1 MNLQA
6 SFGLSSLFALL
17 YGCLVEAQSAGT
29 IQIHGSGSS
38 AISRCAWH
46 VMETLTSRTKI
57 PVRATYRSVGSGTGQ
72 KELVGNITHPYTD
85 FASSDN
91 PLTKERY
98 DAMNAAGAEVVHLPF
113 VMGAIALFH
122 SVDVGGD
129 SNIHLNLTS
138 CLVARIFKGE
148 IDDWMHPEIKEINPS
163 LEFPVQLDF
172 YGQPKEVQSLPIQV
186 VHRALG
192 SGSTFTFTYYLRK
205 DCPEHWEAELAGEEI
220 EWPMA
225 GSDRLIGAQATSE
238 IVSSIQ
244 TIPYAIGYADA
255 GTALDEGLSEVALR
269 MDQSSLKEPFFLT
282 SENAVSKD
290 GLAAALQSEGAN
302 IPKTGD
308 ADWSSVDTI
317 NQVGVS
323 EILIMLVLGC
333 STNQQRFLVV
343 LTFTFSSSF

>member
-1 MNLQA
+1 MTLRP
-6 SFGLSSLFALL
+6 SLFLFVLALL
-17 YGCLVEAQSAGT
+17 CRCGYFVDAQSGGSS

-46 VMETLTSRTKI
+46 VMETLSSRTKI

-72 KELVGNITHPYTD
+72 KELVGNITHPFTD
-85 FASSDN
+85 FSSSDN

-98 DAMNAAGAEVVHLPF
+98 DSLNDAGAELIHLPV

-122 SVDVGGD
+122 SVGIGED

-172 YGQPKEVQSLPIQV
+172 YGQPKEDQSTPIKV

-192 SGSTFTFTYYLRK
+192 SGSTFTFTSYLHK
-205 DCPEHWEAELAGEEI
+205 ACPEYWEAELAGEEI

-225 GSDRLIGAQATSE
+225 GSDRLIGAQSTSE
-238 IVSSIQ
+238 ILTAIKTV
-244 TIPYAIGYADA
+244 PYAIGYADA
-255 GTALDEGLSEVALR
+255 GFALDEGLSEVALR
-269 MDQSSLKEPFFLT
+269 MDQSTLKEPFFLT

-290 GLAAALQSEGAN
+290 GLAAALQSDGAN
-302 IPKTGD
+302 IPATGD

-323 EILIMLVLGC
+323 E
-333 STNQQRFLVV
+333 F
-343 LTFTFSSSF
+343 